1 MKITDAAVF
10 PYPNGD
16 TSVRRFASEA
26 AALGFDSLVAI
37 DTPPGTYG
45 GLEVRSGVILRD
57 RPVRD
62 IINCVKRLRGTD
74 TVVSVMAADAGFTR
88 AVIGLNGVHI
98 LRGIH
103 NADKMAFDH
112 VTAKMAAD
120 NRIAVDIDLS
130 VFTMARGIQRQRA
143 IARYRDVLVLEERF
157 GFPLTV
163 SSGARSVL
171 DLRAAREITGLC
183 SLLGMDMLLVE
194 QALAG
199 VELVTTPPVPAV
211 RVVS

>member
-16 TSVRRFASEA
+16 TSVRRFALEA

-37 DTPPGTYG
+37 DTPPVTVG
-45 GLEVRSGVILRD
+45 GVEVRSGVILRD

-62 IINCVKRLRGTD
+62 IVNFVKRLRGTD
-74 TVVSVMAADAGFTR
+74 TVVSVMAADTGFTR

-120 NRIAVDIDLS
+120 NRVAIDIDLS
-130 VFTMARGIQRQRA
+130 VIIMTRGIQRQRA

-163 SSGARSVL
+163 STNARSAL
-171 DLRAAREITGLC
+171 DLRALREITGLC
-183 SLLGMDMLLVE
+183 SLLGMDMPLV
-194 QALAG
+194 QKALAG
-199 VELVTTPPVPAV
+199 VDLVTTPPIPAV